1 MFDCQTCLIQP
12 EAPDQDTDISVIAD
26 SSATNTSSSATN
38 SSCASNTST
47 YASNASNNTSSA
59 FSRASNSEVLGSQGE
74 DDNFA
79 TKHQG
84 QADDFPDVEV
94 QVVDDFPDVDVFS
107 GNSSDTENMMTHC
120 CESDDSADDTRRL
133 SLGPVGL
140 AHTEDVAVAGVAD
153 NGHGEEVGVL
163 CKESLEALQTRLI
176 ATQEEAAEVSKTNED
191 KTDAIRAELRV
202 ANEKIIELEQ
212 TNEDNTDAI
221 RAELRV
227 ANEKI
232 AKLEQAKLE
241 QANHEM
247 APVYKTAASIFGLSP
262 DPCASSG
269 KLQGKFE
276 AWVDDNSLFRNEVST
291 LVAEKSVLQ
300 VHSDLLF

>member
-1 MFDCQTCLIQP
+1 M
-12 EAPDQDTDISVIAD
+12 
-26 SSATNTSSSATN
+26 
-38 SSCASNTST
+38 
-47 YASNASNNTSSA
+47 
-59 FSRASNSEVLGSQGE
+59 RSEVLGSSAE

-94 QVVDDFPDVDVFS
+94 QVVDDFPDFDAQVVDDFPDVDVFS

-120 CESDDSADDTRRL
+120 CESDDSVDDTRRL
-133 SLGPVGL
+133 SS
-140 AHTEDVAVAGVAD
+140 ADDVVVAEVAD

-176 ATQEEAAEVSKTNED
+176 TAQEEAAEVSKTNED
-191 KTDAIRAELRV
+191 KTDAITAELQV

-212 TNEDNTDAI
+212 
-221 RAELRV
+221 
-227 ANEKI
+227 ANR
-232 AKLEQAKLE
+232 
-241 QANHEM
+241 EM
-247 APVYKTAASIFGLSP
+247 TPVYKTAASIFGLNP